1 MVSLLTLR
9 LLSLRSLLAE
19 LNPLELEVLLPS
31 PTCLGLEGRLD
42 LNFCNMDCFG
52 GASPRSDS
60 LLTCGDLIPSVGRSE
75 HTPVINGVGK
85 IFKYFST

>member
-1 MVSLLTLR
+1 MGSLLTLR

-42 LNFCNMDCFG
+42 LNFCSMDCLAG
-52 GASPRSDS
+52 PVTPS
-60 LLTCGDLIPSVGRSE
+60 LLTRGGLVPSVSLFAFPRPGEASWLASFLGE
-75 HTPVINGVGK
+75 LC
-85 IFKYFST
+85 

>member
-31 PTCLGLEGRLD
+31 PTCLGLEGRFD
-42 LNFCNMDCFG
+42 LNFCNMDCLG
-52 GASPRSDS
+52 GARPRSTS
-60 LLTCGDLIPSVGRSE
+60 LFTCGDLALSGGRSE
-75 HTPVINGVGK
+75 H
-85 IFKYFST
+85 SS